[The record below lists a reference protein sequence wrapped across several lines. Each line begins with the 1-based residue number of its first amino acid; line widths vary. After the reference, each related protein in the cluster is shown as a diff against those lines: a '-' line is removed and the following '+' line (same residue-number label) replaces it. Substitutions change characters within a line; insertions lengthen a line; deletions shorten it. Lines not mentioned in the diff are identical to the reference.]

1 MVYAVI
7 DTNVFVSALLT
18 KTNDAATV
26 QVFNAIADGR
36 ITPLY
41 HKDILKEYQEVLSRP
56 KFKFSSSVVKAVL
69 ESIVECGIEVF
80 PKTH

>member
-18 KTNDAATV
+18 KTEDAATV

-41 HKDILKEYQEVLSRP
+41 HKDILMALNLSRYCC
-56 KFKFSSSVVKAVL
+56 SLVAA
-69 ESIVECGIEVF
+69 
-80 PKTH
+80 